1 MFKTSRDSI
10 LYFANQP
17 AGYIAVRKFLKKDV
31 QSVLDKM
38 ERQGFIKKEY
48 ENLSEICYKATR
60 HGKAEFITL
69 QIKRRL
75 ALGWDVS
82 KLEAELSLLSTDR
95 VN

>member
-1 MFKTSRDSI
+1 MFKTSKDSI
-10 LYFANQP
+10 LYFANQA
-17 AGYIAVRKFLKKDV
+17 AGYIAVRKFIKKDV
-31 QSVLDKM
+31 QSTLDTM

-69 QIKRRL
+69 QIKRRI

-82 KLEAELSLLSTDR
+82 KLEADLLLLSTDR

>member
-10 LYFANQP
+10 LYFANQA
-17 AGYIAVRKFLKKDV
+17 AGYIAVRKFIKQDI
-31 QSVLDKM
+31 QSVLDNLESK
-38 ERQGFIKKEY
+38 GFIKKEY